1 MLPCDASRPA
11 VSSQGIEA
19 ELSHW
24 DFVLGAYAVATLVL
38 AGYWSRVERRIR
50 ALKTLLRDGG

>member
-38 AGYWSRVERRIR
+38 AGYWWRVEGRIR
-50 ALKTLLRDGG
+50 TLEALPKEAE

>member
-24 DFVLGAYAVATLVL
+24 EFVLVAYAVTALVL

-50 ALKTLLRDGG
+50 ALEALLRDGK